1 MFFKLATFR
10 DIQGLSEQLQR
21 TLSQHNIKSTFYTA
35 TTLRKILPSPKDP
48 IPTEKKHSIIYK
60 LDCKDCDAVYIGKSK
75 RAYQTRIGEHISAVR
90 KADTRRYKTADHC
103 WKFNHDFNWT
113 ENKILGH
120 ELNTTTRK
128 IKETIHSIR
137 TENCINGI
145 SYKLPDIW
153 LPAIKVK
160 HDEKTNRKQP
170 PKFTKQ
176 SPLGSAI
183 PKARQKLPYGPHR
196 SEFNTSI
203 RLHPP
208 KHLPEDERSFSRNVA
223 SLKNMI
229 QDKTNCSSEILLYSR
244 YLRAKLSWDLI
255 VADINKTWIV
265 NNIDNICRQFIRRW
279 LEIPSS
285 GTLDL
290 ILLSMLQ
297 SHCRNYGE
305 HKGLAVLNSELS
317 KLRP

>member
-1 MFFKLATFR
+1 MFNRAENVITNNTELKQEQHHITKVLQSNGYIKQFIDKTQRQWHFKQQNKNNNQPAEKEPEPVRRINLLY
-10 DIQGLSEQLQR
+10 IQGLSEQLQR

-35 TTLRKILPSPKDP
+35 TTLRKILPSPKDL
-48 IPTEKKHSIIYK
+48 IPTEKKHNIIYK
-60 LDCKDCDAVYIGKSK
+60 LDCKDCDAVYIGESK
-75 RAYQTRIGEHISAVR
+75 RPYQTRIGEHISAVQ
-90 KADTRRYKTADHC
+90 KADTRRYETADHS

-128 IKETIHSIR
+128 IKETIHSIK

-160 HDEKTNRKQP
+160 HDGKNSNRKHS

-196 SEFNTSI
+196 SEFNTYI

-229 QDKTNCSSEILLYSR
+229 QDKTNCSSENIILVKKSHQ
-244 YLRAKLSWDLI
+244 K
-255 VADINKTWIV
+255 
-265 NNIDNICRQFIRRW
+265 QF
-279 LEIPSS
+279 
-285 GTLDL
+285 
-290 ILLSMLQ
+290 
-297 SHCRNYGE
+297 CRN
-305 HKGLAVLNSELS
+305 LN
-317 KLRP
+317 